1 MTDNRSPSPRRLLRL
16 WWFIRDGLP
25 SAGRYRRYI
34 IAIAPFLL
42 IIWGLLA
49 AYLLL
54 APVSYKSSMTLIL
67 PGSGVGGS
75 INLES
80 IGQASSQTSSA
91 FATPSLSP
99 TENYKRLLSSDLVLQ
114 RGAQRL
120 DDGGGML
127 PSPSVRLV
135 DQTNLI
141 MVAMAGPTP
150 EQAQAR
156 LEALRQSFLSSLERL
171 RQDEAEK
178 RETADRD
185 RLQELQQKLQQ
196 AQRRVL
202 EFQGQAGLAT
212 LEQFNQRLGVVDDLE
227 AQQRS
232 ARLELE
238 RYRATAERLSQ
249 LLQVSLAEARSAL
262 LLKADPIFQSLLSR
276 YAIALTDWNQD
287 RATLG
292 DRHLRLSERQAQKDT
307 LLQAMLARGATLTGL
322 PTQTLQRFVDL
333 SVSEGRARLFDE
345 LLSAEGRVAGINAEL
360 VEIQQQIR
368 RENQDHGDLVTMA
381 AGLSDLLRE
390 QRISEA
396 VFSSALARLDT
407 NKSDPFA
414 SYPLVQT
421 FESPSLPSAPS
432 SPSAVLAVAGG
443 VVASLFVIMGFLL
456 LWLRQPIIK
465 LLLPKG

>member
-1 MTDNRSPSPRRLLRL
+1 MTDNSSTPPRRLLRL
-16 WWFIRDGLP
+16 WWLVRDGLP

-34 IAIAPFLL
+34 FAIAPFMLM
-42 IIWGLLA
+42 IWGLLA

-99 TENYKRLLSSDLVLQ
+99 TENYKRLLGSDLVLQ
-114 RGAQRL
+114 RGAKRL
-120 DDGGGML
+120 DDGGDRL
-127 PSPSVRLV
+127 PNPSVKLV

-156 LEALRQSFLSSLERL
+156 LEALRQSFLASLERL

-178 RETADRD
+178 RETADLG
-185 RLQELQQKLQQ
+185 RLQELEQKLQQ

-202 EFQGQAGLAT
+202 EFQGEAGLAT
-212 LEQFNQRLGVVDDLE
+212 LDQFNQRLGVVDDLE
-227 AQQRS
+227 GQQRS
-232 ARLELE
+232 VQLDLE
-238 RYRATAERLSQ
+238 RYKATAKRLSQ

-292 DRHLRLSERQAQKDT
+292 DRHLRLTELKAQKDT
-307 LLQAMLARGATLTGL
+307 LQQAMLARGATLTGL
-322 PTQTLQRFVDL
+322 PPQTLQRFIDL

-345 LLSAEGRVAGINAEL
+345 LLGAEGTVAGLDAEL
-360 VEIQQQIR
+360 AEIRHQIR
-368 RENQDHGDLVTMA
+368 RQNQEHGELVQMA
-381 AGLSDLLRE
+381 AELSDRLRE

-421 FESPSLPSAPS
+421 FESPSLPNAPS
-432 SPSAVLAVAGG
+432 SPSTVLAVAGG
-443 VVASLFVIMGFLL
+443 VVASIFVIMGFLL